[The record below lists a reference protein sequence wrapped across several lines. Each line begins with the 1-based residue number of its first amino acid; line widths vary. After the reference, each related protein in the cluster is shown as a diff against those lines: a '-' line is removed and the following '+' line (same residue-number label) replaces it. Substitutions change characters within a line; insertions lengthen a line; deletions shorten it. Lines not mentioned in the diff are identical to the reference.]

1 MRVALYARVSTRDGR
16 QDTENQLIELRAYA
30 ARQEWVIAAEYSDQ
44 VSGAAEIENSPE
56 LLSLFKDAA
65 ARRFDRVLIWALD
78 RFSRGSIVETFGRIQ
93 RLKASG
99 VEIWS
104 LTEEH
109 FRTTGPAGDLFIAIA
124 AFIAQYERIRLQ
136 ERIYAGLN
144 KARLDGKILGRPRN
158 PTTPAQVKQLRDL
171 GLPTIQIAQQ
181 TGLSVPGVYLRL
193 RQATQN
199 ADKHQ

>member
-1 MRVALYARVSTRDGR
+1 MKVALYARVSTRDGR
-16 QDTENQLIELRAYA
+16 QDTENQLIELREYA
-30 ARQEWVIAAEYSDQ
+30 NRQGWQIVVEYSDK
-44 VSGAAEIENSPE
+44 VSGAAEVENSPE
-56 LLSLFKDAA
+56 MLRMFRDAA

-78 RFSRGSIVETFGRIQ
+78 RFSRGTIVETFGRIQ

-99 VEIWS
+99 VDIWS

-109 FRTTGPAGDLFIAIA
+109 FRTAGPAGDLFIAIA

-144 KARLDGKILGRPRN
+144 KARADGKILGRPRN
-158 PTTPAQVKQLRDL
+158 PTTPAQVKELRDM
-171 GLPTIQIAQQ
+171 GLPTVHIAQV

-193 RQATQN
+193 RQANEN
-199 ADKHQ
+199 AAKQ